1 MLSWGG
7 RDMIEEELFPFVS
20 PGGPSNWPR
29 FPGSFRLSVATDDS
43 QCEAGP
49 TGDPNNLKPPLVTG
63 ISGGKAMLEREES
76 AGA

>member
-1 MLSWGG
+1 MRRAKAIMGRARHDRRRVVSICESW
-7 RDMIEEELFPFVS
+7 RSLKLAKVS
-20 PGGPSNWPR
+20 E
-29 FPGSFRLSVATDDS
+29 S

-63 ISGGKAMLEREES
+63 ISGGKALLEREES